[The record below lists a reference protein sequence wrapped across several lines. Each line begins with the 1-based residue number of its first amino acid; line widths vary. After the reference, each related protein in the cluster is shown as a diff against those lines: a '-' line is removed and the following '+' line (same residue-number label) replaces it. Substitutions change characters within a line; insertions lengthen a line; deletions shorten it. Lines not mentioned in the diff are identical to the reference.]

1 LCFQVKEVV
10 ANHDREDKQS
20 SLSSSEIKREI
31 SRAESAVEAVSLRA
45 PSLVRPV
52 EPY

>member
-1 LCFQVKEVV
+1 VKEVV
-10 ANHDREDKQS
+10 ANHDRGEKHS

-31 SRAESAVEAVSLRA
+31 SRAESSVETVSLRA
-45 PSLVRPV
+45 PSLVRLV